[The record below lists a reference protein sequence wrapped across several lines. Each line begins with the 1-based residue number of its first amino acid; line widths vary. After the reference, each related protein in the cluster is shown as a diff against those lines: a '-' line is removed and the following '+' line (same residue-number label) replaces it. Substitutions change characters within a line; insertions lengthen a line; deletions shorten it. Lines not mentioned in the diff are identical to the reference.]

1 MLFTTLTALLY
12 GIAIL
17 PATVLGRVKNITV
30 ADTVQAG
37 QNLTAVLEITSYSQ
51 NWDDFG
57 VGLLCSSLP
66 SYPSHRDL
74 AVTCCEE

>member
-1 MLFTTLTALLY
+1 MIFSTLTALFYTFAVLR
-12 GIAIL
+12 
-17 PATVLGRVKNITV
+17 ATVLGRVSNLTV

-57 VGLLCSSLP
+57 VSLLLSLP
-66 SYPSHRDL
+66 
-74 AVTCCEE
+74 